1 MASKID
7 IIKKEMLELVGKD
20 VQADSPEAIAWME
33 KAANLVR
40 KDQLQ
45 PGQVWKHNPDT
56 GLEKVWVN

>member
-1 MASKID
+1 MNTELD
-7 IIKKEMLELVGKD
+7 QVKKEMMGLISKN

>member
-1 MASKID
+1 
-7 IIKKEMLELVGKD
+7 MLELVGKD